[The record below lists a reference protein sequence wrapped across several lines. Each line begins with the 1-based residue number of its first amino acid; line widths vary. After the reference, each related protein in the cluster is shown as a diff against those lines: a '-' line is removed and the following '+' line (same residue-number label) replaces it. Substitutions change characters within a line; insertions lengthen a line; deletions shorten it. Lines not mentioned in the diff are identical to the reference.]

1 MPPSSNYVCISDL
14 HLGARYSILSSRDSL
29 LRFNV
34 DQASD
39 CLLGLVEAL
48 RNYIPKVYGQ
58 ELPRLVL
65 LGDLVDFDFASLTD
79 IVRSMNVL
87 VEALFD
93 PNQPALF
100 HKDIIL
106 VPGNHDH
113 HFWQTEKDALFLE
126 RFGRLTRRP
135 AERIP
140 YQTTDLFRQS
150 SLSSTLLNQLPHA
163 KKLGL
168 NFELRYPNWGLWQA
182 GLGTERDKQVIF
194 HHGHYVEPLYRMV
207 TTVNQIMSDIA
218 DPDIEE
224 LERQN
229 GGWINFFWSSL
240 GASPAQRDNTV
251 MLFDIMQNPAA
262 TYRYS
267 QRLAALVSDYLSRQS
282 GTSPSNTLIN
292 NLSLEKVLT
301 GIFSATLGRG
311 FQAERANSHLT
322 LSEDGWD
329 GLDWYLSKPLRQ
341 QILDD
346 APPPKPGHRN
356 RDGIVQANTTFVFG
370 HTHKPFQDIVGVE
383 GYQQPVKV
391 FNSGGWVVDQPDFSS
406 AQGGAVV
413 FVDADL
419 NVASLRLFQA
429 PVNGQM
435 PAVSAVGS
443 HLGERAD
450 NPLLRRMQD
459 SLDQAQWQ
467 AFQDSAGVAMRQRAM
482 EVRDQFFDR
491 NSSDGVKQHGH

>member
-29 LRFNV
+29 HRFDV
-34 DQASD
+34 DEVSD
-39 CLLGLVEAL
+39 CLLELVDAL
-48 RNYIPKVYGQ
+48 RSYLPKVFDD
-58 ELPRLVL
+58 ELPKLVL

-93 PNQPALF
+93 PSKPALF
-100 HKDIIL
+100 QKDIIL

-126 RFGRLTRRP
+126 RFQELKKRP

-150 SLSSTLLNQLPHA
+150 SLSSSLLNALPHA

-168 NFELRYPNWGLWQA
+168 NFELRYPNWGLWQT
-182 GLGTERDKQVIF
+182 GPSGKRDKQVIF

-207 TTVNQIMSDIA
+207 TTVNQIISDIA

-311 FQAERANSHLT
+311 FQAERASSHRT
-322 LSEDGWD
+322 LSKDGWD
-329 GLDWYLSKPLRQ
+329 GLEWYLSKPLRQ

-346 APPPKPGHRN
+346 APLKPGDR
-356 RDGIVQANTTFVFG
+356 RGAGLVETDTTFVFG
-370 HTHKPFQDIVGVE
+370 HTHKPFQDTVGVT

-391 FNSGGWVVDQPDFSS
+391 FNSGGWVVDQPDFSA
-406 AQGGAVV
+406 AQGGAIVL
-413 FVDADL
+413 VDRDL

-429 PVNGQM
+429 PVNGKM
-435 PAVSAVGS
+435 PPVAAAGS

-450 NPLLRRMQD
+450 NPLLQRMQD
-459 SLDQAQWQ
+459 TIDQGHWQ
-467 AFQDSAGVAMRQRAM
+467 AFQDSACLAMQQRAM

-491 NSSDGVKQHGH
+491 NSSDGVKHYGH